1 MVLSPL
7 IGAWLDRRDRL
18 RSAVAADSLRA
29 LSLAGMIVLPGAVPL
44 LVCALLTGLGATVFR
59 PAVFG
64 LLPAAVSPE
73 RRLAANALNGAVQ
86 DGGMMLGPALAA
98 AVLAVGGASLL
109 LGVNA
114 AAFAGSALLL
124 SRVRLASVPEQD
136 EEAEES
142 LMSGAREGLAFLL
155 RHRVLRILFV
165 GTFVI
170 VLSAGMM
177 NVAEVLLAQKDL
189 AVGGAGF
196 AAMVAVFGVGMV
208 CGSTLSARSET
219 LTRLKAGYLIGNT
232 VVGLGL
238 IGSALAPSLAVALVT
253 FFCTGVGSSSAM
265 THDRGLVQQLV
276 PERMLSRAHSVAATV
291 EAWGFAGAAVLG
303 GAAASLWGARGVFAL
318 AGGAI
323 LLITALAAWTLT
335 RREPQ
340 PAAQPVPAT
349 A

>member
-1 MVLSPL
+1 MV
-7 IGAWLDRRDRL
+7 
-18 RSAVAADSLRA
+18 
-29 LSLAGMIVLPGAVPL
+29 VLPDALPL

-64 LLPAAVSPE
+64 LIPATVAPE
-73 RRLAANALNGAVQ
+73 RRMAATALFSAVA
-86 DGGMMLGPALAA
+86 DAGMMLGPALAA
-98 AVLAVGGASLL
+98 GLIAVGGASLT

-124 SRVRLASVPEQD
+124 SRVRFASTPEQD
-136 EEAEES
+136 EQTEES
-142 LMSGAREGLAFLL
+142 LMGGAREGLLFLL
-155 RHRVLRILFV
+155 RHRILRVLFG

-170 VLSAGMM
+170 VLAAGMM

-208 CGSTLSARSET
+208 TGSTLSARSDT
-219 LTRLKAGYLIGNT
+219 LKRLKLGYVLGL
-232 VVGLGL
+232 VLLGLGL
-238 IGSALAPSLAVALVT
+238 IGSALAPSLPVALVT
-253 FFCTGVGSSSAM
+253 FFCTGVASSVSM
-265 THDRGLVQQLV
+265 THDRGLFQHFV
-276 PERMLSRAHSVAATV
+276 PERMLSRSHALTATV

-303 GAAASLWGARGVFAL
+303 GAAATLWGARGVFAL
-318 AGGAI
+318 SGGAI
-323 LLITALAAWTLT
+323 LLIAAVAAWTLT

-340 PAAQPVPAT
+340 PAAQPAPAT